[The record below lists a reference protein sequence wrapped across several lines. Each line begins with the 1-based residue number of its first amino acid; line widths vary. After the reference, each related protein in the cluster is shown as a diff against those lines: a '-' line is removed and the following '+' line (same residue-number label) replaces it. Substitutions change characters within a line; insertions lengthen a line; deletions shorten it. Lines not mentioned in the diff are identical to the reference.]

1 MIICGRGVLMSG
13 EEKIPTELFAALPRR
28 NNESYTL
35 LKVLLRYCVIFA
47 LAFTAGILFCRAS
60 ADIFPDMTSTI
71 QRFFTDVFAGCE
83 SCRDYFTVII
93 SASSPDIRCLILLF
107 ATGFTYFCG
116 IATSTLVLCRGF
128 AVGFSLQYLL
138 FVIESGAVTLSHP
151 TAAAVI
157 FGVTELALAG
167 VMIWLSTKSLIFGYD
182 FRRLRGRRS
191 RIVRSPII
199 YLYMLLYLTA
209 FGLILIINTS
219 SCFITMLI
227 YR

>member
-1 MIICGRGVLMSG
+1 MNG
-13 EEKIPTELFAALPRR
+13 EEKISAEIFAALPRK
-28 NNESYTL
+28 NKASYTL
-35 LKVLLRYCVIFA
+35 TKVLLRYCIIFA
-47 LAFTAGILFCRAS
+47 LAFAAGILFCRAS
-60 ADIFPDMTSTI
+60 REIFPDTTPTI
-71 QRFFTDVFAGCE
+71 QRFFTDVFGGCD

-107 ATGFTYFCG
+107 AAGFTYFCG

-138 FVIESGAVTLSHP
+138 LAIESGVLTLSHP

-157 FGVTELALAG
+157 FGTTELALAA

-219 SCFITMLI
+219 GCFITMLI

>member
-1 MIICGRGVLMSG
+1 MNG
-13 EEKIPTELFAALPRR
+13 EGKVVSAELFTALRRR
-28 NNESYTL
+28 NKESYTL
-35 LKVLLRYCVIFA
+35 IKVLIRYCAIFA

-60 ADIFPDMTSTI
+60 TTVFPDMTPTI
-71 QRFFTDVFAGCE
+71 QRFFTDVFYGCE

-107 ATGFTYFCG
+107 AAGFTYFCG
-116 IATSTLVLCRGF
+116 IATSTLILCRGF
-128 AVGFSLQYLL
+128 SVGFSLQYLL
-138 FVIESGAVTLSHP
+138 FAIESKAITLAHP

-157 FGVTELALAG
+157 FGTTELMLAA
-167 VMIWLSTKSLIFGYD
+167 VMIWLSTRSLIFGYD

-209 FGLILIINTS
+209 FGTILIINTS
-219 SCFITMLI
+219 GCFITMLI